1 MGDIAKGVLGGA
13 WTLLVGWILP
23 TALNLS
29 VFFFTVAPSLHHI
42 DLAQRLW
49 PSSKV
54 NTTLLLLTVSLLLGL
69 VVSAVQ
75 ALLYRLLEGYVL
87 WPATAYDA
95 RCRHHRQTKRDL
107 GDRLALLRLEDLER
121 AGGQLPEDA
130 ARQLADLR
138 ANPRIARAARRD
150 RLRTAAQRALLQEQL
165 RRYPIDDDQIAPTRL
180 GNAIR
185 RLEEYG
191 YDRFR
196 LDTQVLWGELTGTAP
211 EQVRRQEELA
221 RVSVDFFVAL
231 LYGHAAVA
239 AAALAA
245 LASGD
250 ADRPV
255 LLITAAALTALI
267 PLWYRSAV
275 TATDVWAAAVRAL
288 VNVGRKPLAE
298 SLGLTLPSE
307 LAAERTMW
315 TLVCVLSQAP
325 YHERAAALDPYRA
338 DPQPPLVRPPV
349 PPPTPPPPGS

>member
-54 NTTLLLLTVSLLLGL
+54 DTALLLLTVSLLLGL

-75 ALLYRLLEGYVL
+75 TLLYRLLEGYVL
-87 WPATAYDA
+87 WPAAAYDA
-95 RCRHHRQTKRDL
+95 RCRRHRQTKRDL
-107 GDRLALLRLEDLER
+107 GDRLALLRLEGRER
-121 AGGQLPEDA
+121 AGGLSPEA
-130 ARQLADLR
+130 TRQLADLR
-138 ANPRIARAARRD
+138 ANPRIGRAARRD
-150 RLRTAAQRALLQEQL
+150 RLRTAAQRALLQERL
-165 RRYPIDDDQIAPTRL
+165 RRYPIADDQVAPTRL

-221 RVSVDFFVAL
+221 RVSVDFFIAL

-255 LLITAAALTALI
+255 LLTTAAVLVALI

-275 TATDVWAAAVRAL
+275 TATDEWAAAVRAL

-298 SLGLTLPSE
+298 SLGLALPSE

-315 TLVCVLSQAP
+315 TLVCLLSRAP